1 MEKNTEMKEYHY
13 IISYNPEIKEW
24 VHEFDVEYVKFD
36 GKSIWNSD
44 TDEWESLYKEDTE
57 WEKEI
62 DEIDSLL
69 LEGLD
74 YLNRNSIDRENND
87 ESK

>member
-1 MEKNTEMKEYHY
+1 MKEYHY

-44 TDEWESLYKEDTE
+44 TDEWESLYKENTG
-57 WEKEI
+57 WEKEV

-74 YLNRNSIDRENND
+74 YLNRNSIDRENNN